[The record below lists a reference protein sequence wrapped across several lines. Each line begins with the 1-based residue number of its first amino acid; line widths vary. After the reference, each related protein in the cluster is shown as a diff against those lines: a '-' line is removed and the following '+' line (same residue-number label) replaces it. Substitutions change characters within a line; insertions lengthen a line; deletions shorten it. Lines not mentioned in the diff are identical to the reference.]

1 MKLHLTT
8 ALLSLGTIA
17 FAILI
22 GNAVGNSIRDS
33 QQEIMLTEDLGVYR
47 GIQEMIKPCLT
58 EESNGVY
65 SLTMKQSAIIA
76 VSCKNKDSYSIQW
89 DNNQVKYTTTLINK

>member
-1 MKLHLTT
+1 MKLQPFTIT
-8 ALLSLGTIA
+8 ILSLALAGSIIA
-17 FAILI
+17 HT
-22 GNAVGNSIRDS
+22 VRETP
-33 QQEIMLTEDLGVYR
+33 QEVMITEDLGIYR

-89 DNNQVKYTTTLINK
+89 NNDQVKYTTTLINK

>member
-1 MKLHLTT
+1 MKLQPFTISV
-8 ALLSLGTIA
+8 LSLALAG
-17 FAILI
+17 
-22 GNAVGNSIRDS
+22 SIIIITFPHTVP
-33 QQEIMLTEDLGVYR
+33 QEIMITEDLGIYR

-76 VSCKNKDSYSIQW
+76 VSCKNRDSYSIQW
-89 DNNQVKYTTTLINK
+89 NNDQVKYTTTLINK